1 MITDY
6 DYWKTDPDHDYAG
19 QRTYFT
25 PEEEDLIHELR
36 ELEEKESELEYQL
49 DEVRNEIED
58 IRKELGLGL

>member
-19 QRTYFT
+19 QRTYLT

-36 ELEEKESELEYQL
+36 ELKEKESELEYQL
-49 DEVRNEIED
+49 DEVRDEIEG
-58 IRKELGLGL
+58 IRKELGL

>member
-19 QRTYFT
+19 QRTYLT

-49 DEVRNEIED
+49 DEVRDEIEG
-58 IRKELGLGL
+58 IRKELGL

>member
-19 QRTYFT
+19 QRTYLT

-36 ELEEKESELEYQL
+36 ELEEKESKLEYQL
-49 DEVRNEIED
+49 DEVRDEIEG
-58 IRKELGLGL
+58 IRKELGL

>member
-19 QRTYFT
+19 QRTYLT
-25 PEEEDLIHELR
+25 PEEENLIHELR

-49 DEVRNEIED
+49 DEVRDEIEG
-58 IRKELGLGL
+58 IRKELGL

>member
-1 MITDY
+1 MTDY

-19 QRTYFT
+19 QRTYLT

-49 DEVRNEIED
+49 DEVRDEIEG
-58 IRKELGLGL
+58 IRKELGL

>member
-19 QRTYFT
+19 QRTYLT
-25 PEEEDLIHELR
+25 PEEEDLVHELR

-49 DEVRNEIED
+49 DEVRDEIEG
-58 IRKELGLGL
+58 IRKELGL